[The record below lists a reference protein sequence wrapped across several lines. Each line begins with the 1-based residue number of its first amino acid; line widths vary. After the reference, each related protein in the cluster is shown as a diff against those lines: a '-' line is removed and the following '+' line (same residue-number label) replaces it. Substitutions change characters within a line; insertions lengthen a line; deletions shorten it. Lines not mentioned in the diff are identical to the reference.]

1 MTSVLTQAEPK
12 LLALDF
18 DGVLCDGMAEYFET
32 AWRAYCVIWQ
42 PDDTTLPMDL
52 KASFARLRPLVETG
66 WEMPLVM
73 RSLVLGIPE
82 AEAIADWGGMVQ
94 HLVEKEK
101 LNPGD
106 LGEAV
111 DGTRDRW
118 IASDPESWL
127 ALQRFYPGVIDRLA
141 EILQTEI
148 TTYIVST
155 KEGRFIRQLLHQA
168 GIEFPAERVIG
179 KEIKQPKSQTLR
191 DLRDRHLPSSDASVW
206 FVEDRLKTLQKVKQ
220 EADLSTVHLFLANWG
235 YNMSRDRQSIRE
247 DDRIRLLSLNQ
258 FAQPFS
264 HWLP

>member
-1 MTSVLTQAEPK
+1 MTPVLAKAEPK

-32 AWRAYCVIWQ
+32 AWRAYCHIWQ
-42 PDDTTLPMDL
+42 PDDIALPTEL
-52 KASFARLRPLVETG
+52 KGSFARLRPLVETG

-82 AEAIADWGGMVQ
+82 AEAMADWGAMIQ
-94 HLVEKEK
+94 HLVEKEN
-101 LNPGD
+101 LNPAA
-106 LGEAV
+106 LGEAI

-141 EILQTEI
+141 EILQTDI
-148 TTYIVST
+148 VTFIVST

-168 GIEFPAERVIG
+168 GVEVPSERVIG

-191 DLRDRHLPSSDASVW
+191 DLRDRHLSGPDAPIW

-220 EADLSTVHLFLANWG
+220 EADLTTVQLFLANWG

-247 DDRIRLLSLNQ
+247 DNRIQILSLNQ
-258 FAQPFS
+258 FAQPFP
-264 HWLP
+264 HWLS